1 MWLLIGDMIM
11 EKMPTM
17 GLDRMACRQI
27 EVGDAVLLQRAK
39 TWCVGVP
46 VVGRSRCAGSG
57 SGSGKWEGF
66 SKWLTAGK
74 KGGREGKNGLRR
86 FAEGGRE
93 TGQCRWGCHP
103 SDQRAACERW
113 NNFALSRSG
122 LAARVPQLSPGTSTL
137 WPHRV
142 VGSARTSRL
151 LGSQG
156 GRLSAAQRPRVML
169 LSRAV

>member
-1 MWLLIGDMIM
+1 M
-11 EKMPTM
+11 EKMSTM
-17 GLDRMACRQI
+17 GLDRNGLSPNR
-27 EVGDAVLLQRAK
+27 VGGAVLLQGAK
-39 TWCVGVP
+39 TWCAGVP
-46 VVGRSRCAGSG
+46 FVGRSRCAGSG
-57 SGSGKWEGF
+57 KWEW
-66 SKWLTAGK
+66 KWKVGGVFEMADGGK

-103 SDQRAACERW
+103 SDQRAACKRW
-113 NNFALSRSG
+113 NNFALSRTG

-142 VGSARTSRL
+142 VGNARTSRL
-151 LGSQG
+151 LWSQG

-169 LSRAV
+169 LC